1 MSYIDTIVDP
11 EMTPELRLVALKE
24 VEHDLDTQR
33 QNSNFSF
40 PMRQQLQRE
49 WFAVV
54 QEINKLVAEQEP
66 KTGVAIETIFIGMAS
81 ADSANNAAVDE
92 TELKPILPPPIACKI
107 LGPAAPAKSILLK
120 STPAS
125 LNQPLRA
132 DTSISPATGFLISPT
147 CS

>member
-66 KTGVAIETIFIGMAS
+66 KTGVAIETIF
-81 ADSANNAAVDE
+81 
-92 TELKPILPPPIACKI
+92 CKDTI
-107 LGPAAPAKSILLK
+107 EIP
-120 STPAS
+120 STHNCARPNDPFPS
-125 LNQPLRA
+125 RWMQ
-132 DTSISPATGFLISPT
+132 
-147 CS
+147 